1 MNRAAD
7 EQRIRVLD
15 GAIKAFN
22 EKGLKFTMD
31 DLAKILGMSK
41 KTIYKIYSDKEDMFL
56 AMVDYCFDMIK
67 ESEQAIVNDD
77 SLSTLEKIHKILGV
91 LPDSYME
98 IDFGQL
104 YSLKEKYPDTY
115 RHVEE
120 RLESGWEETIRLIEQ
135 GINEGVVR
143 PIKISL
149 VKTMFEATI
158 EQFFQRDILVSN
170 GMTYA
175 DGLKEVVNILVNGI
189 AVH

>member
-1 MNRAAD
+1 MNRVAD

>member
-120 RLESGWEETIRLIEQ
+120 RLESGWEETIKLIEQ

>member
-1 MNRAAD
+1 MNRVAD

-120 RLESGWEETIRLIEQ
+120 RLESGWEETIKLIEQ